1 MKCIN
6 CYSKKLKKIFT
17 LGSQP
22 ISSAFYTHK
31 KINLKK
37 YPLNLFECSRC
48 KLVQFSTKTPVSEMY
63 GSNYGY
69 KTSLSTNMIKHL
81 YKKYLRYSKKI
92 DFKNNSNIIDIGSN
106 DGSFLNFFA
115 SKSKNLQIFG
125 IDPSAQVFKNNYKK
139 NIFLINDFFSKR
151 KLSNFIKKNKLKTK
165 KFSLI
170 TSFAMFYDLLK
181 PNVFCKDVNDILSED
196 GLWIS
201 EFSYFPLLLKNLTY
215 DQICH
220 EHVAY
225 YTLTSFKKII
235 EKNSL
240 KIIDFTINE
249 INGGSIEVVCAKKN
263 SYHKI
268 NKKKILNQIIFE
280 KKINHAAY
288 RRFGQR
294 VDNVKN
300 NIISF
305 LKMNSNDVVGYGAST
320 KGNVILNH
328 CKISNK
334 DLPLICDANK
344 FKINKYTPGS
354 NIKIISKEKMRKMKP
369 EYLFVLIWSFRSE
382 VIKEEI
388 KYIKKGGKLVFPLP
402 KFHIVDK
409 QNYKKYL
416 KKKINSESFDL

>member
-22 ISSAFYTHK
+22 ISSAFYKNK
-31 KINLKK
+31 KFNLKK
-37 YPLNLFECSRC
+37 YPLNLFECSKC
-48 KLVQFSTKTPVSEMY
+48 KLVQFSTKTPVGEMY
-63 GSNYGY
+63 GRNYGY
-69 KTSLSTNMIKHL
+69 KTSLSTNMIQHL
-81 YKKYLRYSKKI
+81 YKKYLRLNKKLNL
-92 DFKNNSNIIDIGSN
+92 KENSNIIDIGSN

-115 SKSKNLQIFG
+115 SKNRKNKIFG
-125 IDPSAQVFKNNYKK
+125 IDPSAQVFKKNYKK
-139 NIFLINDFFSKR
+139 KIFLINDFFSKS
-151 KLSNFIKKNKLKTK
+151 KLLSFIKKKKLKIR

-181 PNVFCKDVNDILSED
+181 PNSFCRDINDLLSEN
-196 GLWIS
+196 GLWVS

-225 YTLTSFKKII
+225 YTLSTFKKII
-235 EKNSL
+235 EKNNL

-249 INGGSIEVVCAKKN
+249 INGGSIEVIC
-263 SYHKI
+263 S
-268 NKKKILNQIIFE
+268 KKISSHKVKKEKIFNQIKFE
-280 KKINHAAY
+280 KRINHSAY
-288 RRFGQR
+288 KRFTHR
-294 VDNVKN
+294 VDLVKN
-300 NIISF
+300 NIITF
-305 LKMNSNDVVGYGAST
+305 LNMNPNQVVGYGAST

-328 CKISNK
+328 CKITNK
-334 DLPLICDANK
+334 NLPLICDANK
-344 FKINKYTPGS
+344 FKINRYTPGS
-354 NIKIISKEKMRKMKP
+354 NIKIISKQTMRKLKP

-388 KYIKKGGKLVFPLP
+388 QYIKKGGKLIFHLP
-402 KFHIVDK
+402 KFHIVNK

-416 KKKINSESFDL
+416 NKKINSESYDF